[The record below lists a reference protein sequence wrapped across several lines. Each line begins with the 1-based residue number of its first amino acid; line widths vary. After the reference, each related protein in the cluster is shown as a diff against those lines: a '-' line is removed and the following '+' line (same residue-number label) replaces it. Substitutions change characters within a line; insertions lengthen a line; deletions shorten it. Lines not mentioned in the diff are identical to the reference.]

1 MLVLKRRDVGK
12 EEDHCCHGDV
22 VGIVVGC
29 DNNGV
34 VLLEEKLVAAR
45 YVLLLRAKEI

>member
-1 MLVLKRRDVGK
+1 MLVLKRRDVGR

-22 VGIVVGC
+22 IGIVGC

-45 YVLLLRAKEI
+45 